1 MKFIYKVA
9 SGVLNNYNR
18 EYWFTNSYF
27 TSVKKAELEIKQIL
41 EINQAESI
49 VTSSKETNPS
59 TFNGEE
65 LKRVYYIGEQGR
77 YKALIILTKLEIR

>member
-9 SGVLNNYNR
+9 SGVLNNYNK

-41 EINQAESI
+41 EINQADAIDTTTEPNN
-49 VTSSKETNPS
+49 KS

-65 LKRVYYIGEQGR
+65 LRRVYYIGEQGR